1 MTTRNFRVNNGIE
14 VGDIVI
20 SASANTIVGLA
31 TAAPSADG
39 DVANKKYVDDKTNL
53 TILNSSVVVADTG
66 SNGTITN
73 TADGG
78 AVLSQTAAT
87 TTVTAS
93 GAINLTAGTDV
104 VVPANVGVTFG
115 TGEKIEGD
123 NTDLTVTSGGAIN
136 LTAVTDV
143 VVPANVGVT
152 FGTGEKIEGDNTDL
166 TVTSGAKINLAAV
179 SDVHVPQNV
188 GIVFDANG
196 SEKIESNDTDLTIN
210 SGAKINLTA
219 TSDVHIPKDIG
230 IVFDD
235 NASEKIES
243 NDTDLTISSG
253 AKIKLSATS
262 DVEIPNG
269 VGIAYGTAGEKIE
282 SDGTDL
288 TVTSTGVL
296 NLTATGDTA
305 ITNNATIGGNLV
317 LTGNLTVNGST
328 STVSSVNTTI
338 ADNIIELNTGIS
350 ASSNDAGIIIERGST
365 GNNAAILWDESAD
378 KFTMGTTT
386 ATAADKS
393 GGVSVSVSTLVANL
407 EGNVTGDLTGTADVA
422 TAVTAA
428 DESSDTSCNLLFV
441 TGATGNLPP
450 KTGTNLTFNS
460 SSGVLTATGFAGALT
475 GDVTGTADVATA
487 ITAADESSDTSCN
500 VLFVTAATGDL
511 PPKTG
516 TNLTFN
522 SSSGVLTA
530 TGFAGDLTGDVTG
543 NADTATVATTV
554 TITDNE
560 STDEDNAMIFTAGGD
575 VDGGNIGLESDGT
588 CTYNPST
595 GKITATGFVGALTG
609 NASGSSGSC
618 TGNAASAT
626 ILQNTRAIGGV
637 NFNGSAA
644 INLPGVNTAGNQ
656 NTSGTAAIATAV
668 TVTANN
674 TANEDIFICLVD
686 GASGTQGIE
695 TDTGLKYNPSTNVIA
710 STASSAQYA
719 DVAERFEADAPMEAG
734 SVVMVGGSAEITEIT
749 SEMSEDVFG
758 VISHKPAYMM
768 NAGAGSDE
776 SHPYV
781 AMTGRTPVR
790 VIGEVTKGQRLVTSS
805 TKGCARAVAQGESFS
820 PFNVIGRALETDTD
834 TNIKLVNCAVRSNN

>member
-1 MTTRNFRVNNGIE
+1 MTTRNFRVNNGLE

-39 DVANKKYVDDKTNL
+39 DVANKKYVDDKVNL

-166 TVTSGAKINLAAV
+166 TVTSGAKINLAAVSDVHVPQNVGIVFDANGSEKIESNDTDLTINSGAKINLTAV

-530 TGFAGDLTGDVTG
+530 TGFAGALTGNVTG
-543 NADTATVATTV
+543 TADVATVATTV

-575 VDGGNIGLESDGT
+575 VDGGNLGLESDGT

-595 GKITATGFVGALTG
+595 GKITATGFVGSLTG
-609 NASGSSGSC
+609 
-618 TGNAASAT
+618 
-626 ILQNTRAIGGV
+626 
-637 NFNGSAA
+637 
-644 INLPGVNTAGNQ
+644 TADV
-656 NTSGTAAIATAV
+656 ATAV

>member
-1 MTTRNFRVNNGIE
+1 MTTRNFRVNNGLE

-53 TILNSSVVVADTG
+53 TILNSSVIVSDTG

-136 LTAVTDV
+136 LTATTDV

-166 TVTSGAKINLAAV
+166 TVTSGAKINLAATSDV
-179 SDVHVPQNV
+179 HVPQNVGIVFDANGSEKIESNDTDLTINSGAKINLTATSDVHVPQNV

-219 TSDVHIPKDIG
+219 TSDVHIPKNIG

-243 NDTDLTISSG
+243 NDTDLTINSG
-253 AKIKLSATS
+253 AKIKLTATS

-269 VGIAYGTAGEKIE
+269 VGIAYGTGGEKIE

-428 DESSDTSCNLLFV
+428 DESSDTSCN
-441 TGATGNLPP
+441 
-450 KTGTNLTFNS
+450 
-460 SSGVLTATGFAGALT
+460 
-475 GDVTGTADVATA
+475 
-487 ITAADESSDTSCN
+487 

-530 TGFAGDLTGDVTG
+530 TGFAGALTGNVTG
-543 NADTATVATTV
+543 TADVATVATTV

-575 VDGGNIGLESDGT
+575 VDGGNLGLESDGT

-609 NASGSSGSC
+609 TADVA
-618 TGNAASAT
+618 TG
-626 ILQNTRAIGGV
+626 
-637 NFNGSAA
+637 
-644 INLPGVNTAGNQ
+644 
-656 NTSGTAAIATAV
+656 V

>member
-1 MTTRNFRVNNGIE
+1 MTTRNFRVNNGLE

-53 TILNSSVVVADTG
+53 TILNSSVIVSDTG

-123 NTDLTVTSGGAIN
+123 NTDLTVTSG
-136 LTAVTDV
+136 
-143 VVPANVGVT
+143 
-152 FGTGEKIEGDNTDL
+152 
-166 TVTSGAKINLAAV
+166 AKINLAAT

-219 TSDVHIPKDIG
+219 TSDVHIPKNIG

-243 NDTDLTISSG
+243 NDTDLTINSGAKINLTATSDVHVPQNVGIVFDANGSEKIESNDTDLTINSGAKINLTATSDVHIPKNIGIVFDDNASEKIESNDTDLTINSG
-253 AKIKLSATS
+253 AKIKLTATS

-269 VGIAYGTAGEKIE
+269 VGIAYGTGGEKIE

-475 GDVTGTADVATA
+475 GNVTGTADV
-487 ITAADESSDTSCN
+487 
-500 VLFVTAATGDL
+500 
-511 PPKTG
+511 
-516 TNLTFN
+516 
-522 SSSGVLTA
+522 
-530 TGFAGDLTGDVTG
+530 
-543 NADTATVATTV
+543 ATVATTV

-560 STDEDNAMIFTAGGD
+560 NTDEDNAIIFTAGGD
-575 VDGGNIGLESDGT
+575 VDGGNLGLESDGT

-609 NASGSSGSC
+609 TADVA
-618 TGNAASAT
+618 TG
-626 ILQNTRAIGGV
+626 
-637 NFNGSAA
+637 
-644 INLPGVNTAGNQ
+644 
-656 NTSGTAAIATAV
+656 V

-790 VIGEVTKGQRLVTSS
+790 VTGVVNKGQRLVTSA
-805 TKGCARAVAQGESFS
+805 TKGCARAVAQGESIS

-834 TNIKLVNCAVRSNN
+834 TNIKLVNCAVRTNN